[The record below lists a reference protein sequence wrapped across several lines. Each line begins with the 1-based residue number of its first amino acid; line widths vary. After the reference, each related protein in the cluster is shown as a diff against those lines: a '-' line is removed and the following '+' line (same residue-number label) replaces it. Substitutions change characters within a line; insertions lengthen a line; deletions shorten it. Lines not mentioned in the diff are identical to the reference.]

1 MTGFKTFPP
10 RLAGALAAAPR
21 LPRGSAGL
29 GGQPAG
35 ARGHPQVQHRAQ
47 AVPRLSGAVLGTLPL
62 GQVRYPRRVA
72 RCTGPRPFSTD
83 FQTDPFFISIH

>member
-1 MTGFKTFPP
+1 MYWLQTFPLC
-10 RLAGALAAAPR
+10 LAGALAAAPG

-47 AVPRLSGAVLGTLPL
+47 AVPRLSGAILGTLPL

-72 RCTGPRPFSTD
+72 RCIGPRPFSSD
-83 FQTDPFFISIH
+83 FVL